1 VAIPESLGIAS
12 PSTGGSQRQPFIMQ
26 QPKVFILILNY
37 NGKATLKQCLQS
49 VYQLNYPDFEVVVI
63 DNDSKDG
70 SIEEVKNIYSRAH
83 FIKNNKNL
91 GFAAG
96 NNVGIRFALEKGAD
110 YVWLVNNDAK
120 VEKDTLSKLI
130 DAGENKPNAGI
141 LSPLILHT
149 ETKNI
154 WFGKGVID
162 WVSMKTLHISPPTL
176 LQSFTSE
183 YICGCAM
190 LIKKEVFKKIGLL
203 DEKYFLYYED
213 ADFSVKASRA
223 GFELW
228 TISNAHVLH
237 SEASVNNPEK
247 TYWLVISGLQFFH
260 ENTPAHLKPWMAI
273 YFQARRV
280 KNYLDCV
287 SGKNLVA
294 KEVRRAYRDY
304 LTDAR
309 SKV

>member
-1 VAIPESLGIAS
+1 MA
-12 PSTGGSQRQPFIMQ
+12 

-37 NGKATLKQCLQS
+37 NGKETLKQCLQS

-70 SIEEVKNIYSRAH
+70 SIEEAKHLFSRAH
-83 FIKNNKNL
+83 FIKNDKNL

-96 NNVGIRFALEKGAD
+96 NNIGIRFALEKGAD

-130 DAGENKPNAGI
+130 DAGEQRPKAGI

-149 ETKNI
+149 QTKNI
-154 WFGKGVID
+154 WFGKGIID
-162 WVSMKTLHISPPTL
+162 WATMKTLHISPPTL

-190 LIKKEVFKKIGLL
+190 LIKKEVFRTIGLL
-203 DEKYFLYYED
+203 NEKYFLYYED

-228 TISNAHVLH
+228 TIPTAHVLH

-247 TYWLVISGLQFFH
+247 TYWLVISGLQFFR
-260 ENTPAHLKPWMAI
+260 ENAPGYFKPWMAI
-273 YFQARRV
+273 YFQARRI
-280 KNYLDCV
+280 KNYFDCA

-294 KEVRRAYRDY
+294 KEVARAYRDY
-304 LTDAR
+304 LAAKKTT
-309 SKV
+309 

>member
-1 VAIPESLGIAS
+1 ME
-12 PSTGGSQRQPFIMQ
+12 

-37 NGKATLKQCLQS
+37 NGKKTLMPCLQS
-49 VYQLNYPDFEVVVI
+49 VYQANYPNFEVIVI

-70 SIEEVKNIYSRAH
+70 SLEESKHRFPRTH
-83 FIKNNKNL
+83 FIKNDKNL

-120 VEKDTLSKLI
+120 IEKDTLSKLVE
-130 DAGENKPNAGI
+130 AGEQKPQAGI

-162 WVSMKTLHISPPTL
+162 WMSMKTTHVSPPTL

-190 LIKKEVFKKIGLL
+190 LVKKEVFKKIGLL
-203 DEKYFLYYED
+203 SEKYFLYYED

-228 TISNAHVLH
+228 IIPTAHVFH
-237 SEASVNNPEK
+237 SEASVANPDK
-247 TYWLVISGLQFFH
+247 IYWLVVSGLRFFN
-260 ENTPAHLKPWMAI
+260 ENAPTYLRPWHAL
-273 YFQARRV
+273 YFQLRRI
-280 KNYLDCV
+280 KNWFDCA
-287 SGKNLVA
+287 SGTNLVA

-304 LTDAR
+304 LADTKA
-309 SKV
+309 

>member
-1 VAIPESLGIAS
+1 MI
-12 PSTGGSQRQPFIMQ
+12 
-26 QPKVFILILNY
+26 QPKVFILVLNY

-63 DNDSKDG
+63 DNNSKDG
-70 SIEEVKNIYSRAH
+70 SLEEVKSLYSRAH
-83 FIKNNKNL
+83 FIKNDSNL

-120 VEKDTLSKLI
+120 VEKDSLTKLI
-130 DAGENKPNAGI
+130 DAGEQHPQSGI
-141 LSPLILHT
+141 LSPLIIHS

-162 WVSMKTLHISPPTL
+162 WKSMKTLHVSPPTL

-203 DEKYFLYYED
+203 NERYFLYYED

-228 TISNAHVLH
+228 IIPTAHTLH
-237 SEASVNNPEK
+237 AESSVGNPEK
-247 TYWLVISGLQFFH
+247 TYWLVVSGLQFFH
-260 ENTPAHLKPWMAI
+260 DNTPAPLKPWI
-273 YFQARRV
+273 LFYVQLRRV
-280 KNYLDCV
+280 KNYFDCA
-287 SGKNLVA
+287 SGKNIEA
-294 KEVRRAYRDY
+294 KEVARAYRDY
-304 LTDAR
+304 LTR
-309 SKV
+309 ISPSKQKVV

>member
-1 VAIPESLGIAS
+1 M
-12 PSTGGSQRQPFIMQ
+12 T

-37 NGKATLKQCLQS
+37 NGKETLKQCLQS
-49 VYQLNYPDFEVVVI
+49 VYQLNYSDFEVVLI

-70 SIEEVKNIYSRAH
+70 SLEEVKYIYPRAH
-83 FIKNNKNL
+83 FIKNNVNL

-120 VEKDTLSKLI
+120 VEKDSLAKLI
-130 DAGENKPNAGI
+130 DAGGQKPKSGI
-141 LSPLILHT
+141 LSPLIMHDK
-149 ETKNI
+149 TKNI

-162 WVSMKTLHISPPTL
+162 WVSMKTLHVSPPTL

-203 DEKYFLYYED
+203 NEKYFLYYED
-213 ADFSVKASRA
+213 ADFSIKATRA

-228 TISNAHVLH
+228 TIPTAHVLH
-237 SEASVNNPEK
+237 SEASESNPEK

-260 ENTPAHLKPWMAI
+260 ENTPVHLKPWMTL
-273 YFQARRV
+273 YFLARRI
-280 KNYLDCV
+280 KNYFDCA

-294 KEVRRAYRDY
+294 KEVARAYRDY
-304 LTDAR
+304 SA
-309 SKV
+309 SV